1 MANRITPPTDEYRGT
16 HIVEESKGVAWEVAD
31 FLFGVKSIE
40 KIASGKGT
48 WGDALNVGITAAT
61 FFIPP
66 AKLLTFSS
74 KALGKVIVDAEKVAA
89 NEAVSE
95 VAKKVALRTAEEAK
109 SIRDT
114 GLSLAENPTRPM
126 SEARFKK
133 ITEPEPETGFVPEKP
148 PLDTF
153 ESGPAPFRQFS
164 DADEFGWTTKQES
177 KYYGTGS
184 DKTAKEIAEDRFEA
198 RTKLKQDDI
207 KPAPKQKLTPEEQAV
222 VDKVN
227 AELPETLTLPEE
239 AGKVTVINR
248 KTGELEFESSM
259 TERTALPSELSIS
272 PRVDRAA
279 WLQNQLD
286 KLGRKKNSLPK
297 EKRPEIQYKIDKYD
311 TEFKS
316 LRKKLTEEERVQ
328 AGELYNKLNKLDLK
342 EASKTAPKTT
352 RFNLDQSKKDLEK
365 LREQWSNTPA
375 KDFEKRNKLKQEGK
389 TLADRI
395 KKMEKDSGLP
405 TTVDDVSPATS
416 TISSVSDVTVHSGGA
431 KGADTAWAEAADL
444 VGIKTMAHSFK
455 GHESLGTASGFVGKR
470 PALEV
475 RNDLTEEQLRQQT
488 KLVNDAG
495 SVLGKRAGTSSAG
508 GKLVHRNAYQVKDS
522 DAVLAVASGWTKIA
536 DETRVTVGGRGTPW
550 AVEMG
555 IILDKPVFVFEQNAS
570 KWFKYNPKSKEWD
583 ELDGI
588 PPKFKNFAGIGTASE
603 LKESGRSAIQEY
615 MQQFDPWNVNNIKP
629 LSSKS
634 TSKSTSTVR
643 LTEDN
648 VDELY
653 ESELDAL
660 NNDDWTEHNQLLK
673 EISFEQAHESDFSE
687 LKDIYNSGDL
697 KPINSFRGESS
708 FLSNMSESSF
718 KFGDETYP
726 TVEHFFQAMKTT
738 NTTERAKILAAK
750 TAGEAK
756 KIGRTVTLRSNWNK
770 IREEVMEAGLR
781 AKFQQNPELK
791 QKLVDTGF
799 ADLIEGNTWG
809 DTFWGQVNGK
819 GQNKLG
825 KLLMKIRDELMKGN

>member
-1 MANRITPPTDEYRGT
+1 MANRIAPPIDEYRGT
-16 HIVEESKGVAWEVAD
+16 NIVEKDTESLPWEIAD
-31 FLFGVKSIE
+31 FLFGAESIK
-40 KIASGKGT
+40 KILQGKGT
-48 WGDALNVGITAAT
+48 WGDAALVGVTAAT

-66 AKLLTFSS
+66 AKLAMLSIKASS
-74 KALGKVIVDAEKVAA
+74 KVVDSET
-89 NEAVSE
+89 VSV
-95 VAKKVALRTAEEAK
+95 VAKKAAAKTLDDALTMKRQGYIPTGSEPIERVGK
-109 SIRDT
+109 SV
-114 GLSLAENPTRPM
+114 P
-126 SEARFKK
+126 
-133 ITEPEPETGFVPEKP
+133 FVPEKP
-148 PLDTF
+148 PLDTY
-153 ESGPAPFRQFS
+153 ESGSASFRQLS
-164 DADEFGWTTKQES
+164 EADEFGWTTKQES

-198 RTKLKQDDI
+198 RPKLKQDDM

-239 AGKVTVINR
+239 AGKATVINR

-259 TERTALPSELSIS
+259 TERTVLPSELSIS

-279 WLQNQLD
+279 WLQNKMD
-286 KLGRKKNSLPK
+286 KLSRKKNSLPK
-297 EKRPEIQYKIDKYD
+297 DERVKVQAEIDKYD
-311 TEFKS
+311 TEFKF
-316 LRKKLTEEERVQ
+316 LRKKLTEEERAQ
-328 AGELYNKLNKLDLK
+328 SGKLYNELNKLDLK
-342 EASKTAPKTT
+342 KASKTAPKTT

-365 LREQWSNTPA
+365 LRKQWSNTPA

-389 TLADRI
+389 ILADRI

-405 TTVDDVSPATS
+405 TTVDNMSPATS

-536 DETRVTVGGRGTPW
+536 DGTRVTVGGRGTPW

-583 ELDGI
+583 ELNSI
-588 PPKFKNFAGIGTASE
+588 PPTFKNFAGIGTASE
-603 LKESGRSAIQEY
+603 LKESGKNAINKY
-615 MQQFDPWNVNNIKP
+615 MQQF
-629 LSSKS
+629 
-634 TSKSTSTVR
+634 
-643 LTEDN
+643 
-648 VDELY
+648 
-653 ESELDAL
+653 
-660 NNDDWTEHNQLLK
+660 
-673 EISFEQAHESDFSE
+673 
-687 LKDIYNSGDL
+687 
-697 KPINSFRGESS
+697 
-708 FLSNMSESSF
+708 
-718 KFGDETYP
+718 
-726 TVEHFFQAMKTT
+726 
-738 NTTERAKILAAK
+738 
-750 TAGEAK
+750 
-756 KIGRTVTLRSNWNK
+756 
-770 IREEVMEAGLR
+770 
-781 AKFQQNPELK
+781 
-791 QKLVDTGF
+791 
-799 ADLIEGNTWG
+799 
-809 DTFWGQVNGK
+809 
-819 GQNKLG
+819 
-825 KLLMKIRDELMKGN
+825 MKGN

>member
-1 MANRITPPTDEYRGT
+1 MAGSVNIPTTQEYQGT
-16 HIVEESKGVAWEVAD
+16 HIVDEPKNLAWEVAD

-40 KIASGKGT
+40 KIVSGKGT

-66 AKLLTFSS
+66 AKLLGLGS
-74 KALGKVIVDAEKVAA
+74 KALGKVIVDAEKVAS

-114 GLSLAENPTRPM
+114 GLSLAENPIKPM
-126 SEARFKK
+126 SETRFKK
-133 ITEPEPETGFVPEKP
+133 ITEPEPDLGFIPEKP

-153 ESGPAPFRQFS
+153 EPGSTPFRQIS
-164 DADEFGWTTKQES
+164 DVDEFGNPITQES

-184 DKTAKEIAEDRFEA
+184 DKTPKEIAEDRFEA
-198 RTKLKQDDI
+198 RPKLKQGDVI
-207 KPAPKQKLTPEEQAV
+207 PAPKQRLTPEEQAI

-227 AELPETLTLPEE
+227 TEIPETLTLPEE
-239 AGKVTVINR
+239 AGKSAVINR
-248 KTGELEFESSM
+248 RTGELEFENSM
-259 TERTALPSELSIS
+259 RERTTLPSELSIS

-279 WLQNQLD
+279 WLQNKMD
-286 KLGRKKNSLPK
+286 KLSRKKNSLPK
-297 EKRPEIQYKIDKYD
+297 EERTKVQAEIDKYD

-316 LRKKLTEEERVQ
+316 LRKKLTEEERAQ
-328 AGELYNKLNKLDLK
+328 SGKLYNELNKLDLK
-342 EASKTAPKTT
+342 EASKTAPRTT

-405 TTVDDVSPATS
+405 TVVDDMSPTTS

-455 GHESLGTASGFVGKR
+455 GHESLGNASGFVGKR

-495 SVLGKRAGTSSAG
+495 SVLGKQAGTSSAG

-536 DETRVTVGGRGTPW
+536 DGTRVTVGGRGTPW

-583 ELDGI
+583 ELDSI

-615 MQQFDPWNVNNIKP
+615 MQQFTKTESVKTIQA
-629 LSSKS
+629 
-634 TSKSTSTVR
+634 TS
-643 LTEDN
+643 N
-648 VDELY
+648 
-653 ESELDAL
+653 
-660 NNDDWTEHNQLLK
+660 
-673 EISFEQAHESDFSE
+673 
-687 LKDIYNSGDL
+687 L
-697 KPINSFRGESS
+697 KPINSFRGENS
-708 FLSNMSESSF
+708 FLSNMSGSSF
-718 KFGDETYP
+718 KVGQETYP
-726 TVEHFFQAMKTT
+726 TVEHFFQVMKTT
-738 NTTERAKILAAK
+738 DPAERAKILAAK

-756 KIGRTVTLRSNWNK
+756 KIGRTVTLRKNWNE

-791 QKLVDTGF
+791 KRLIDTGDV
-799 ADLIEGNTWG
+799 DLIEGNTWG
-809 DTFWGQVNGK
+809 DTFWGEVNGK